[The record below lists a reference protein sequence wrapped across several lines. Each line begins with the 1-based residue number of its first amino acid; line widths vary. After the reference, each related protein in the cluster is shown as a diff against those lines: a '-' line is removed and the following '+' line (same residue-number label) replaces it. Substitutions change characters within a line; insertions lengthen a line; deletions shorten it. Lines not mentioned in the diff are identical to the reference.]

1 MKIMPNK
8 FSWQDDYFAV
18 SVSHSHLEKVRKYIQ
33 NQDEHHRKMSW
44 GEEVNLFL
52 KNYGFEKI
60 KD

>member
-1 MKIMPNK
+1 MPNK